1 VPTMIVIAHL
11 APRALL
17 AQNARCLVNCYAVAA
32 FMPSDVLS
40 RSVYWVL
47 AVAASAWPR
56 SLLAVEDPLLSKKRA
71 KSGWRRERKM
81 IWAPL
86 SEVVSFAVLCLG
98 VRQECIYPVWGSAI
112 QRTSTNLKT

>member
-1 VPTMIVIAHL
+1 M
-11 APRALL
+11 
-17 AQNARCLVNCYAVAA
+17 
-32 FMPSDVLS
+32 LS
-40 RSVYWVL
+40 HSIYWLL
-47 AVAASAWPR
+47 AVAASAWLR

-86 SEVVSFAVLCLG
+86 IDIVSIALHGG
-98 VRQECIYPVWGSAI
+98 VERAYYPVWGSAI

>member
-1 VPTMIVIAHL
+1 M
-11 APRALL
+11 
-17 AQNARCLVNCYAVAA
+17 
-32 FMPSDVLS
+32 LS
-40 RSVYWVL
+40 RSIYWLL
-47 AVAASAWPR
+47 AVAASAWLR

-86 SEVVSFAVLCLG
+86 IDVVSDCKCL
-98 VRQECIYPVWGSAI
+98 VVYREHIYPVWGSAI